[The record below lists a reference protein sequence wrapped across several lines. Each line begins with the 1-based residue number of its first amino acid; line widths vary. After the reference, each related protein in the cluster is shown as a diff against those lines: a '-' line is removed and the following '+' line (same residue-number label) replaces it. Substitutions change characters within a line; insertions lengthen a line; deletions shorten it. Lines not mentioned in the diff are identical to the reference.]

1 MSKGFTLIELIT
13 VLMILGIISVFA
25 VPRLSGAEAF
35 SVTGARDTGLSV
47 ARQVQLRAM
56 QQEDTS
62 AGCNALVITASRL
75 GGSVASENCKLG
87 EDENR
92 SDVVDLS
99 NSSVRISPEQ
109 TLYFDLLGR
118 PVDANNKRLCTTG
131 DCKFTFKQGDS
142 TASICLNSEG
152 FIDACR

>member
-1 MSKGFTLIELIT
+1 M
-13 VLMILGIISVFA
+13 LGDHCL
-25 VPRLSGAEAF
+25 P
-35 SVTGARDTGLSV
+35 
-47 ARQVQLRAM
+47 
-56 QQEDTS
+56 
-62 AGCNALVITASRL
+62 SR
-75 GGSVASENCKLG
+75 GSVASENCILG

-118 PVDANNKRLCTTG
+118 PVDANNKRLCTTE

-152 FIDACR
+152 FIDAC

>member
-1 MSKGFTLIELIT
+1 MAKGFTLIELIT
-13 VLMILGIISVFA
+13 VLVILGIISVFA

-56 QQEDTS
+56 QQES
-62 AGCNALVITASRL
+62 AAGCNALVITASRL
-75 GGSVASENCKLG
+75 GGSVASESCKLG
-87 EDENR
+87 EDDNR

-118 PVDANNKRLCTTG
+118 PVDANNKRLCTTE

-152 FIDACR
+152 FIDAC